1 MSMDIRNIIEDIEQ
15 HEEPL
20 RVDTECESHVR
31 ATSSQV
37 IPAIVVSG
45 AVNLYSSPPTMQVE

>member
-1 MSMDIRNIIEDIEQ
+1 MDIRNIIEDIEQ